1 MLALIRGANAR
12 MAAGYSISRVAEAI
26 PGLASVVLIEK
37 PTGELSIAV
46 NNADESLPEQ
56 PYASIAL
63 ERVAQPTLPGSAE
76 TIWKHWAERKKN
88 GTIRSEC

>member
-1 MLALIRGANAR
+1 VLALIRGANAR

-63 ERVAQPTLPGSAE
+63 GRVAQPTLPGSAE